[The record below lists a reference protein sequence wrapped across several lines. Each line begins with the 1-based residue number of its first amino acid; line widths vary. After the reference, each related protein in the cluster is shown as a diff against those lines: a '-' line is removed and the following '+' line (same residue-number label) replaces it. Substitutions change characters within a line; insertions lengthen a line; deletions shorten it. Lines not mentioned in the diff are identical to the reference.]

1 MTAPR
6 IHDVKALQGYR
17 LLVTFVNGERRVY
30 NCTPLLGLDNFR
42 LLGEEAFFR
51 SVTVDPGGYGVSWN
65 DDADLS
71 EYELWTEGEDV
82 SRLTLT
88 NRSILQEA
96 EMTPA
101 LAQRG

>member
-1 MTAPR
+1 MAAPR
-6 IHDVKALQGYR
+6 IRDVKALQGYR

-30 NCTPLLGLDNFR
+30 NCTLLLGLDSFR

-71 EYELWTEGEDV
+71 ECELWTEGQDV
-82 SRLTLT
+82 SCLTPR

-96 EMTPA
+96 EMIPS
-101 LAQRG
+101 LA